1 MAITDELK
9 KMEGSMLNVLNGS
22 IDVDKIT
29 SEGISLRIG
38 NRLVKFSLSS
48 DSTLDVEDEI
58 RNEYKERVVK
68 RLSELGNIVQTKMN
82 EVSTMV
88 SSYKKEFDRK
98 EKLLTDELRASA
110 KMPNITLSHAQKGLS
125 IVKGGNKDEIIWMYK
140 AIYYPRFIDRKL
152 IDPKFSKRLI
162 TNIVI
167 MIKTE
172 NNIVKDIATK
182 RATDLSKFDHYHQMT
197 NNNDCWGNWKWQRNV
212 STPDNII
219 SLAKEAEAVLENINS
234 MSLAQRNPGG
244 LPRFD
249 TLRTHVVN
257 EQPASYKDLEAK
269 PSMIR
274 EGIEIKID
282 DEDVW
287 IA

>member
-22 IDVDKIT
+22 IDVNKIT

-48 DSTLDVEDEI
+48 DTTLDIEDEI
-58 RNEYKERVVK
+58 RHEYKERVVK

-98 EKLLTDELRASA
+98 EKLLTDELKSSA
-110 KMPNITLSHAQKGLS
+110 KMPNITLAHAQKGLS
-125 IVKGGNKDEIIWMYK
+125 IVKGGNKDEIIWLYK
-140 AIYYPRFIDRKL
+140 ALYYPRFIDRKL

-162 TNIVI
+162 TSIII
-167 MIKTE
+167 MIRTE
-172 NNIVKDIATK
+172 NGIVKEINTK
-182 RATDLSKFDHYHQMT
+182 RANDLSKFDHYHQMSQ
-197 NNNDCWGNWKWQRNV
+197 NSDCWGNWKWQRNI
-212 STPDNII
+212 STPEDVI

-234 MSLAQRNPGG
+234 MSLAQRNPSG
-244 LPRFD
+244 LPRFE
-249 TLRTHVVN
+249 TLNTHVVA
-257 EQPASYKDLEAK
+257 EKPASYKDLEAK
-269 PSMIR
+269 PSMAR

-282 DEDVW
+282 DDDVW
-287 IA
+287 IS